1 MKGKEAYEKKIRDI
15 VLNLPEKPGC
25 YQYLD
30 ESGTVI
36 YVGKAKNLK
45 RRVSSYFIKEQQT
58 DKTRVL
64 VSKIS
69 DLKYVVVKTEWDAL
83 LLENNLIKRYKPRY
97 NILLKDDKSYPSIC
111 ITREEFPRVFKCRK
125 IEKNGSEYFGPYS
138 HVATLNGLME
148 IIYSAYSLR
157 TCHLPLSEKGIEAG
171 KYKECLNYHMK
182 KCKAPCI
189 GYQSRREYAEQ
200 VNEIREILRGK
211 IGGLK
216 AQMRAEMSEL
226 AKELKFEQAQE
237 IKNRY
242 DIIST
247 FEERSRVVDMNLDNV
262 DVYNIEKS
270 EQTYFVNYMHVTS
283 GCINQAF
290 TFEYHDKMDENQS
303 DVLLEGIVEMRKKYK
318 STAKEIIVPFKP
330 DTDINGITCTVPQR
344 GEKMKLLE
352 LSKLNV
358 MQYKADRLKSADK
371 LNPDQKYTRL
381 LKQLK
386 ELLQMEKTPF
396 RIECFDNSHI
406 QGTDAV
412 AACVVY
418 ENGRPSRKDY
428 RLYNIK
434 SGAGG
439 DDYGS
444 MYEVLSRRY
453 KRCLK
458 EEIPLPDL
466 VIVDGGKGQMTIA
479 REVSDELGIN
489 LNIAGLVK
497 NNRHRTEGL
506 LFGFPQME
514 VGVKPD
520 SELFRLLEQMQE
532 EVHRVAISFHRK
544 KREKRQVSSELTE
557 IPGIGPKSAEEL
569 LKKFKSV
576 KGVSRGTV
584 DEIAE
589 IVGPAKAK
597 IIVEYF
603 KKENNNNEDCN
614 TESNLG

>member
-148 IIYSAYSLR
+148 IIYNAYSLR
-157 TCHLPLSEKGIEAG
+157 TCHLPLTEKGIKAG

-226 AKELKFEQAQE
+226 ARELKFEQAQE

-330 DTDINGITCTVPQR
+330 DTDINGITWTVPQR

-453 KRCLK
+453 KRCLE

-514 VGVKPD
+514 VGVKPN